1 MTPTTPGRK
10 LRFGT
15 AGLLGPEIEEMVRE
29 APEELAEATE
39 TVHPADLAE
48 IAEDLSQEDRGVL
61 INNLPADRAGEVIEH
76 LDPGLLKDTL
86 AALDLERAARVLRAM
101 APDERA
107 DAVGSM
113 EREAA
118 EAVLARLP
126 RADREETRRLLAYPR
141 HSAGGLMT
149 PDFLAFPPEEEVA
162 AALDRVRDAAP
173 DVETI
178 YALYVVNGSGRL
190 VGLLS
195 LRDLLTSPGEA
206 PLAEV
211 MRTDFVSANVQTDQE
226 EVAHLISKYD
236 LLALPVVDAENR
248 LLGIVTA
255 DDVMDVLVEEAT
267 EDVQKMAGVAPIESG
282 YFQSSFWLMARR
294 RAGWLALIFLG
305 QLLTTPALEFFEST
319 IRGTMQLVLFLPL
332 ILSTGGNSGSQSATL
347 ITRGLALG
355 DVQGSDAGRVALREV
370 LTGLLMGSFLALIG
384 LARAVWVTG
393 QMDIALAVGVAVAA
407 VAMAGATIGG
417 LLPLLIRRLGLDPAV
432 VSSPG
437 VASLMDVT
445 GIVVYFSVARLIL
458 SV

>member
-1 MTPTTPGRK
+1 MTAAAPERK

-48 IAEDLSQEDRGVL
+48 IAEDLSEEDRGVL
-61 INNLPADRAGEVIEH
+61 INHLPAERAGEVIEH

-86 AALDLERAARVLRAM
+86 AALDVERAARVLRGM

-107 DAVGSM
+107 DAVASM
-113 EREAA
+113 EREQA
-118 EAVLARLP
+118 EAALAHLP

-149 PDFLAFPPEEEVA
+149 PDFLAFHPEDRVA
-162 AALDRVRDAAP
+162 AALDRVRDSAP
-173 DVETI
+173 EVETI
-178 YALYVVNGSGRL
+178 YALYVVGADGRL
-190 VGLLS
+190 AGLLS
-195 LRDLLTSPGEA
+195 LRDLLTSPGDA

-211 MRTDFVSANVQTDQE
+211 MRTDFVSAHVQTDQE
-226 EVAHLISKYD
+226 AVATLITKYD

-282 YFQSSFWLMARR
+282 YFQSSFWLVARR

-355 DVQGSDAGRVALREV
+355 DVRGADAGRVAMREV
-370 LTGLLMGSFLALIG
+370 LTGLLMGAILAVIG
-384 LARAVWVTG
+384 LGRAIWVTG
-393 QMDIALAVGVAVAA
+393 KMDIALAVGVAVVA

-458 SV
+458 SL